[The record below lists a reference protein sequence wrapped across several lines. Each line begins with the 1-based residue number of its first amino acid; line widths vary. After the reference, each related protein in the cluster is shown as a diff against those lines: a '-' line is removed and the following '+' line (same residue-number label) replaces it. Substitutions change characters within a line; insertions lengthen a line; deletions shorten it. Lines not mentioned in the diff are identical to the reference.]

1 MSFDN
6 NINLHPG
13 CILCKER
20 NVAKADIID
29 QETGRIIARKGDFV
43 IQCKGIPAD
52 PIVQITEAID
62 QAGLSDVMD
71 KDDIYNLAMIKD
83 PVLWAAENVTVL
95 DEETGER
102 GPWIPQGATQE
113 NIDRYDLDPSAAYYQ
128 ELMVKCTGRRQLARL
143 GRRSGKSW
151 TITIKALHKMMTNQG
166 YRILVITP
174 NISQLDLIFNRIN
187 DFIDNSPKLKGSKT
201 TYRKTPQRYLELA
214 NGSYMIGFVSGNE
227 SIRGQAGDMIIID
240 EADYLTTDDLSAI
253 TAILTEHR
261 ETILLV
267 ASTPTGKREQFYK
280 WDNDPVFRSFHFPSM
295 CRPKWDENM
304 EVEQKKELPGV
315 KYLHEILSE
324 YGEIAEGV
332 FQHGHI
338 DRAVAQGDYAYPTQT
353 PDDDW
358 IYCMGVDWNPVH
370 GTEMVVV
377 GIDPNATPLKYKV
390 VDCGQVYR
398 EGNTQTQ
405 AIGEIILLNQ
415 KWRPEHIYVDRGA
428 GSVQIELLQQVGNRA
443 LPNTPDK
450 RLETIVKAIDFG
462 SKIDMRHPVEG
473 TIMKTYAKPAIVEN
487 AIRLMEADQVIL
499 SKFDT
504 NLIRATRGFIIDKI
518 SANGRPIYKMVSD
531 DIEDHRLDA
540 WLLALFA
547 FTMEFSKLGVPQIST
562 SVGFTGMFGEASIDI
577 SPIISM
583 PDRDSIK
590 PKPRDITP
598 KINKDKRLEIERERE
613 LNFIPTST
621 IMETTWVNGEK
632 AQRIVHKVAPRE
644 DKHASGRGLSNRS
657 CPSRGSFN
665 SNRNTFHQ

>member
-1 MSFDN
+1 MSFND

-13 CILCKER
+13 CILCKQR
-20 NVAKADIID
+20 NVAKADTID

-62 QAGLSDVMD
+62 QAGLSHAVDE
-71 KDDIYNLAMIKD
+71 DDIVSLAMVKD

-95 DEETGER
+95 DEETGGR
-102 GPWIPQGATQE
+102 GPWLPQGATSE
-113 NIDRYDLDPSAAYYQ
+113 NIERYKLDPSAAYYQ
-128 ELMVKCTGRRQLARL
+128 ELMVKCTARRQLARL

-151 TITIKALHKMMTNQG
+151 TITIKALHKMMTSEG

-174 NISQLDLIFNRIN
+174 NISQLDLIFDRIN
-187 DFIDNSPKLKGSKT
+187 DFIDNSPGLKGSKQ
-201 TYRKTPQRYLELA
+201 TYRKTPQRFLQLA
-214 NGSYMIGFVSGNE
+214 NKSYMTGFVSGN
-227 SIRGQAGDMIIID
+227 SAIRGQAADMIIID

-280 WDNDPVFRSFHFPSM
+280 WDHDPVFRSFHFPSM

-304 EVEQKKELPGV
+304 EIEQKKELPGT
-315 KYLHEILSE
+315 KFLHEILSE
-324 YGEIAEGV
+324 YGDITEGV
-332 FQHGHI
+332 FQHNHI
-338 DRAVAQGDYAYPTQT
+338 DRAVEQGDYDYGFHR

-370 GTEMVVV
+370 GTEIVVV
-377 GIDPNATPLKYKV
+377 GLDPNSPTLKYKT

-405 AIGEIILLNQ
+405 AIMEIVELNQ

-428 GSVQIELLQQVGNRA
+428 GSVQIELLQQLGSRA
-443 LPNTPDK
+443 HPSSPDK

-462 SKIDMRHPVEG
+462 SKLDMRHPVEG
-473 TIMKTYAKPAIVEN
+473 TIMRTYAKPAIVEN
-487 AIRLMEADQVIL
+487 AIRLMEADQIVL
-499 SKFDT
+499 SKFDS

-518 SANGRPIYKMVSD
+518 GANGRPSYKMVND

-547 FTMEFSKLGVPQIST
+547 FTMEYSKLGVPQIST
-562 SVGFTGMFGEASIDI
+562 SVGFTGLFGEAVMDVSATL
-577 SPIISM
+577 SV
-583 PDRDSIK
+583 PDRGSSV
-590 PKPRDITP
+590 PKPRDIQS
-598 KINKDKRLEIERERE
+598 KISKDQRLEIEKERE

-621 IMETTWVNGEK
+621 IIETSWVNGER

-644 DKHASGRGLSNRS
+644 EPNKFSRGSS
-657 CPSRGSFN
+657 KPGGSRGSFHN
-665 SNRNTFHQ
+665 TRNTFHQ